1 MEYQKLKIREQIN
14 KINSKI
20 NMNSK
25 IYKDKSKEINQVNKL
40 LGLINFRGGLKNPK
54 NGKNKKSVLPVL
66 KKIENR
72 NIHVNKANLFEKKG
86 ILDPEGNSP
95 NPFTGKPYEN
105 LWTNADKFPD
115 TYAGYGAGAK
125 GWSKL
130 PMYPKSEEVIQ
141 KVYDNQI
148 IFIISGT
155 GSGKTVLTPKLA
167 LHAMNYEGR
176 ILITNPKKSPSG
188 ENALYAAKTLDV
200 KLGGEV
206 GLKYKGS
213 DKSLV
218 SDQSKLI
225 YCTDGWVLAR
235 MRDDPMMRDFDCLII
250 DEAHERNV
258 RIDMLL
264 LETKEL
270 IERRP
275 DFKLIIMSATINP
288 EIFRNYF
295 PSTQFK
301 FAELNAGQKPNKP
314 VKEIFLDPGDEV
326 NRFDKEGTLMNRR
339 DFKVKM
345 VDIIIKII
353 RTSDS
358 GDILAFVTGS
368 GDMGEVCSMVAGKI
382 KELNANNQEKVYCS
396 HLQGSTKGDE
406 LILALNN
413 KKYKNKN
420 GGYDRKLVVATEVA
434 ESSVTVDGLIYVVDS
449 GLANDKRYYPLSNIE
464 ELAARYISRA
474 SHKQRLGRVGRTAP
488 GFCYNL
494 FTEKEYDNDK
504 LFQDF
509 STPPILLDNIIGYI
523 LKFINKTEIVSHVDL
538 PFKYPKGNNK
548 SSSSKNGGAVSL
560 NEYLM
565 RLIEKPYEETI
576 VAMIKRLTALGA
588 LRQDG
593 DKAYITDIGVGMAL
607 FDNMESVEI
616 ARALLSSWDYKCSTE
631 MCQIAAMIELS
642 EKRYDKVF
650 RQFKDDKRKSNEERD
665 ALRKDYKNKQKKWSS
680 SEGDLISFL
689 RAYREYEKRKYDKT
703 NRRTDEIIEEKMGG
717 AKEWCNTNY
726 FNDRTMEQIRRTA
739 KDYKRKLVRLVRA
752 KKREFENNP
761 NNKNKEFLFTHKE
774 KPIVERETYKNVVS
788 ALLDGLYVNMIR
800 KANRGSYI
808 SCFTKE
814 KKMAKISDRCLYDAI
829 KIPAKYL
836 CYVEFGS
843 IFNNKSFRILTP
855 ISPVHLQRIKADK
868 EKAEHL
874 SYCLSDTKFE
884 KLLKNTSSS
893 SSRNRGQG
901 KKYGKKK
908 KKSKK
913 YGKKKW

>member
-25 IYKDKSKEINQVNKL
+25 IYKDKSKEINQINKL

-54 NGKNKKSVLPVL
+54 KGKNGKSVLPVL
-66 KKIENR
+66 KRIENR

-86 ILDPEGNSP
+86 ILDPEGKAP

-105 LWTNADKFPD
+105 LWTNAEKFPN

-130 PMYPKSEEVIQ
+130 PMYSKSEEVIE
-141 KVYDNQI
+141 KIYDNQI

-176 ILITNPKKSPSG
+176 ILITNPKQKPSE
-188 ENALYAAKTLDV
+188 ENAEYAAKTLDV
-200 KLGGEV
+200 KLGDEV
-206 GLKYKGS
+206 GVKFRGSNPKYYS
-213 DKSLV
+213 DR
-218 SDQSKLI
+218 SKLI
-225 YCTDGWVLAR
+225 YCTDGYVLKR
-235 MRDDPMMRDFDCLII
+235 MQSDPMMKDFDCLII

-295 PSTQFK
+295 PSTIFK
-301 FAELNAGQKPNKP
+301 FAELNAGSKPNKP

-326 NRFDKEGTLMNRR
+326 NKFDKEGTLINRR
-339 DFKVKM
+339 DFMTKM
-345 VDIIIKII
+345 VEIIIHII
-353 RTSDS
+353 KTSDK
-358 GDILAFVTGS
+358 GDILAFVTGE
-368 GDMGEVCSMVAGKI
+368 GEGNEVCGMLQGKL
-382 KELNANNQEKVYCS
+382 KELNNNNREKIYCVALS
-396 HLQGSTKGDE
+396 GGTKGEPKE
-406 LILALNN
+406 LAIHKN
-413 KKYKNKN
+413 KYKSKN

-434 ESSVTVDGLIYVVDS
+434 ESSLTVDGLIYVIDS
-449 GLANDKRYYPLSNIE
+449 GLVNDQRYYALTNIE
-464 ELAARYISRA
+464 ELAKRYISRA
-474 SHKQRLGRVGRTAP
+474 SHKQRKGRVGRTAP

-494 FTEKEYDNDK
+494 FTEKEYENDK
-504 LFQDF
+504 IFPEY
-509 STPPILLDNIIGYI
+509 SKPPILTENITPYI
-523 LKFINKTEIVSHVDL
+523 LNFLNKTDIVSHVDL
-538 PFKYPKGNNK
+538 PFKYVNTNK
-548 SSSSKNGGAVSL
+548 TKNGEAISL
-560 NEYLM
+560 NEYLTK
-565 RLIEKPYEETI
+565 LIEKPPEET
-576 VAMIKRLTALGA
+576 VAEMVKRLIALGA
-588 LRQDG
+588 LRKDG
-593 DKAYITDIGVGMAL
+593 DKAYLTDIGVGMNE
-607 FDNMESVEI
+607 FDGIGSIEI
-616 ARALLSSWDYKCSTE
+616 GRALLSSWDYKCSTE

-642 EKRYDKVF
+642 GKRYDKVF

-680 SEGDLISFL
+680 NEGDLISFL
-689 RAYREYEKRKYDKT
+689 KAYREYEKRKYDKT

-788 ALLDGLYVNMIR
+788 ALIDGLYVNMLR

-808 SCFTKE
+808 SCFTKI
-814 KKMAKISDRCLYDAI
+814 KKMGKLSDRCLYSVI
-829 KIPAKYL
+829 KVPAKFL

-843 IFNNKSFRILTP
+843 IFNNTSFRILTP
-855 ISPVHLQRIKADK
+855 ISPLHLQRIKADK

-884 KLLKNTSSS
+884 KLLKNATSSS
-893 SSRNRGQG
+893 RDRGQG

-908 KKSKK
+908 KKTKK